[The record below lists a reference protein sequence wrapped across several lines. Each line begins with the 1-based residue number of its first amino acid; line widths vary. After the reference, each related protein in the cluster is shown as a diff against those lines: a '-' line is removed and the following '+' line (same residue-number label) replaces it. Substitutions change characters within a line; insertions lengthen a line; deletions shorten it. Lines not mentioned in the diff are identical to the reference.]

1 MTARR
6 HGPSA
11 QARRDALLRAT
22 VEIVAER
29 GVAAVTHRAV
39 TERAGLPLATVSYFF
54 SSIDELEA
62 EALRVFVAAERETQT
77 AVAERLA
84 AQRLT
89 ADEVG
94 RALTAATAPRYPDT
108 LAFFESLLH
117 AARSEG
123 FRDAVREALEASRSV
138 AAAALHAVGAPDPES
153 VAPALT
159 ALAHGLALQQSAVP
173 DSVDEAMSYQA
184 FRALVLGYLLES
196 GHRDLA
202 LSLARDPGRE
212 DAEGD
217 E

>member
-22 VEIVAER
+22 LEIVAER

-54 SSIDELEA
+54 SSIHELEA
-62 EALRVFVAAERETQT
+62 EALRVFMADECATQT
-77 AVAERLA
+77 AAAEHLA
-84 AQRLT
+84 SQQLT

-94 RALTAATAPRYPDT
+94 RELTAATAPRYPET
-108 LAFFESLLH
+108 PAFMESLLH
-117 AARSEG
+117 AARSEE
-123 FRDAVREALEASRSV
+123 FRDAVRDALAGSRAV
-138 AAAALHAVGAPDPES
+138 AAAALQAVGTPNPEA

-159 ALAHGLALQQSAVP
+159 ALAHGLALNQLAVP
-173 DSVDEAMSYQA
+173 GDIDEETSYQA
-184 FRALVLGYLLES
+184 FRALVLGYLLQS

-202 LSLARDPGRE
+202 LSLI
-212 DAEGD
+212 DAES